1 MSLWLWHLFGNF
13 IRSPH
18 RLFVSSTRRLK
29 NSRVYSTMCS
39 VVDMLSVPGTTFQM
53 KGSMLELCFL
63 DYNGLL
69 IPVEAEVWCD
79 GRDPTDRR
87 EKRKFSSPFYQLL
100 GLDLCWPMNDF
111 IMHTNFKFHRM
122 YQFRVSLFMIEN
134 DNVMI
139 KDKSQRSA
147 LNWKKLCEIEFDPF
161 CLHWSCSPS
170 SSNSWGEQP
179 KCRQNGSNL
188 S

>member
-87 EKRKFSSPFYQLL
+87 EKRKFSSPVYQLL
-100 GLDLCWPMNDF
+100 ELDLCWAMTLLCTPISNF
-111 IMHTNFKFHRM
+111 IVCTNSRFH
-122 YQFRVSLFMIEN
+122 YSWCE
-134 DNVMI
+134 MI
-139 KDKSQRSA
+139 KDK
-147 LNWKKLCEIEFDPF
+147 LLIG
-161 CLHWSCSPS
+161 WSCVRS
-170 SSNSWGEQP
+170 SLIHFACIGVAPPQARTDWGGATPMQA
-179 KCRQNGSNL
+179 K
-188 S
+188 